1 MASKVKFD
9 PKNKDL
15 LLSPERRQSL
25 DTHRLLST
33 VPIMAHH
40 WVADIGCGPGYF
52 TVPLG
57 KYLFDGKVFALDV
70 QQDMLD
76 ATQQTLDTVHLTNVE
91 VAKSKES
98 KLPARRRCLGRS
110 SDGVRVTRSQ
120 VPESVAQG
128 CREMSEKVGLASYPR
143 MAQTGDRWRS
153 AHRSTHRRRRDERSG
168 GGSRSEAPVDPRP
181 QRGPVHGNGCK
192 VDDVNERTHQ

>member
-98 KLPARRRCLGRS
+98 KLPLEDAVLDGALMAFVLQEARYPRALLKDAARCLKKSGWLAVLEWHKRET
-110 SDGVRVTRSQ
+110 DGGPPIDQRI
-120 VPESVAQG
+120 EED
-128 CREMSEKVGLASYPR
+128 EMSGLVEEVGLR
-143 MAQTGDRWRS
+143 L
-153 AHRSTHRRRRDERSG
+153 RSTRDL
-168 GGSRSEAPVDPRP
+168 
-181 QRGPVHGNGCK
+181 NGAQYMVMAAK
-192 VDDVNERTHQ
+192 